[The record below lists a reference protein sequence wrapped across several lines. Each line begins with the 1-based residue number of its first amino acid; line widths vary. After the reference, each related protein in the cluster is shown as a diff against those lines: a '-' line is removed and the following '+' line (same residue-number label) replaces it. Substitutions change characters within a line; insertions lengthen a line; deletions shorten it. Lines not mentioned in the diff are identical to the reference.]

1 MGLVRSSNALASGLL
16 LACLT
21 ACSSAQSKPDASTP
35 VFRIPVSVQ
44 SDSGT
49 VVFQSEVADEPAER
63 QRGLMFRESM
73 GAREGMV
80 FLFPSESQRSFWM
93 RNTLIPLD
101 MLFIKADRT
110 VLGIVENAVP
120 KTDTSRSVP
129 GASQFVLEI
138 NGGLARK
145 LGIAADQKVT
155 FMAPVPSS

>member
-1 MGLVRSSNALASGLL
+1 MVRSIHAFALL
-16 LACLT
+16 LACSA
-21 ACSSAQSKPDASTP
+21 ACSSAQSKPDATTA
-35 VFRIPVSVQ
+35 VFRVPVSVQ
-44 SDSGT
+44 TDSGM

-73 GAREGMV
+73 GAREGMI
-80 FLFPSESQRSFWM
+80 FLFPTESPRSFWM

-129 GASQFVLEI
+129 GSSQFVLEI
-138 NGGLARK
+138 NGGLSAE
-145 LGIAADQKVT
+145 LGIRAGAQVV
-155 FMAPVPSS
+155 FMAPVPER